1 MTTVNEVL
9 AFLETLA
16 PAYMKESWDNV
27 GLLCGDPDSPVHKIL
42 VALDPF
48 ESVCHEAQDCGADL
62 IVTHHPLIFQPIK
75 SITTQTGIGRSIR
88 FLCENGISAI
98 NAHTNLDCAP
108 GGVNDTLARL
118 LELKD
123 ISVVAPNGTDANGQ
137 AWGLLRMGFRDSSL
151 QDFLSHVKKKL
162 GASGLRYVDGGRPV
176 HQVAVGGG
184 ACGGELMQAY
194 RSGCDTFVTSDIR
207 YNQFWDAADL
217 GMNLIDA
224 GHFYT
229 ENPICAVLAE
239 KIRCAFPEISVILS
253 EKHRDCMK
261 FFQ

>member
-1 MTTVNEVL
+1 MTTVKEIL
-9 AFLETLA
+9 AYLNTLA

-27 GLLCGDPDSPVHKIL
+27 GLLCGDPDCPVQRIL

-48 ESVCHEAQDCGADL
+48 EGVCYEAHDLGADL

-75 SITTQTGIGRSIR
+75 SITTQTSIGRSIL
-88 FLCENGISAI
+88 FLCEKGISAI

-118 LELKD
+118 LELEN
-123 ISVVAPNGTDANGQ
+123 ISVVTPNGMDENGQ
-137 AWGLLRMGFRDSSL
+137 EWGLLRMGYRDSSL
-151 QDFLSHVKKKL
+151 EAFLDHVKQKL
-162 GASGLRYVDGGRPV
+162 GASGLRYVDGGKPV
-176 HQVAVGGG
+176 HQIAVGGG
-184 ACGGELMQAY
+184 ACAGGILEAHKA
-194 RSGCDTFVTSDIR
+194 GCDTFVTSDIK

-224 GHFYT
+224 GHFHT

-239 KIRCAFPEISVILS
+239 KLQAAFPEIEVILS
-253 EKHRDCMK
+253 EKHTDCVK